1 MGLMPTPTGLAPG
14 AAPFANGQKPP
25 APDFSQPTPA
35 DGSASIGGGDENV
48 SPEEQAMYDKVMEK
62 AAELIYGGDSTVE
75 PAVLQALN
83 VPPTPETPDSGKPEI
98 MALANAAFQIVKKLD
113 DSSREQGQPIPD
125 DVLYHAGTEII
136 EELGEVAR
144 TANMHDYSPEELTGA
159 FYQLVDL
166 YRPQAIESGRTTEDQ
181 LKGQFGEIQQANDQ
195 GRLEEAVPGVGA
207 AEAAAPADG
216 QDSAQAMPP
225 QR

>member
-1 MGLMPTPTGLAPG
+1 MPTQTGLAPG
-14 AAPFANGQKPP
+14 AAPYADGQKPA
-25 APDFSQPTPA
+25 APDFSGSVPN
-35 DGSASIGGGDENV
+35 DGSASIGDGDGNV

-75 PAVLQALN
+75 PAILQALN

-98 MALANAAFQIVKKLD
+98 MALANAAFQIGKKLD

-136 EELGEVAR
+136 EELGEIAR
-144 TANMHDYSPEELTGA
+144 TANIHDYSPEELTGA

-166 YRPQAIESGRTTEDQ
+166 FRQQAIDTGRTTEDT
-181 LKGQFGEIQQANDQ
+181 LKGQFDQIKQANDQ
-195 GRLEEAVPGVGA
+195 GTIEQAVPGIGA
-207 AEAAAPADG
+207 AEAAAPADE
-216 QDSAQAMPP
+216 QDPAQAMPP